1 VCVGLVSLGCVC
13 VCVFAVVCVGLS
25 FVQFW
30 PCVFFLLLL
39 IQRYTALLRI
49 GEKNTTI
56 LEYLLERSVEINQAL
71 I

>member
-1 VCVGLVSLGCVC
+1 VCAGLVSLVC

-30 PCVFFLLLL
+30 PCAFFSSP
-39 IQRYTALLRI
+39 INTKIRSSPVYSR
-49 GEKNTTI
+49 KNTMI